1 MAGPT
6 SVHHPAAQNS
16 LWRAILDPAWPLP
29 DSWQNAPPL
38 DDTERFAALL
48 TPALAACFL
57 QSVEERLCVPLID
70 PATVKQSLLLN
81 RFNCGVQRRWMQ
93 EIAGTGI
100 PVVFLKGFAFA
111 HSLYPDPD
119 IRTIGDIDI
128 LVRKA
133 DLGRLLEFL
142 TGHGFEFDVLPMP
155 PWGFISDASFMP
167 LMSADGDCNIDVH
180 IQPDCYPAYRS
191 LSADDVFEES
201 VPQDIDG
208 TTVDIPSVEHAMIL
222 CLTNAAKDKFGI
234 FSVRKLADVV
244 MMLNS
249 DRVIDWDRV
258 EALAAA
264 GHFLKPARVAFALLR
279 CLGLP
284 TGVVPDE
291 LCRIPTGLAKG
302 PFARLLADYATMF
315 PETPSALRV
324 LEREFTLCAEPGV
337 ALHNAGLR
345 LSGLFRRRRGL
356 PAGYSAV

>member
-6 SVHHPAAQNS
+6 SAEHPAAQIS
-16 LWRAILDPAWPLP
+16 LWRAIIDPAWPLP
-29 DSWQNAPPL
+29 EPWQNAPPL
-38 DDTERFAALL
+38 DETERFAALL
-48 TPALAACFL
+48 TPALAAYFL
-57 QSVEERLCVPLID
+57 RPVEERLCVPLID
-70 PATVKQSLLLN
+70 PAAVKQSRLLN
-81 RFNCGVQRRWMQ
+81 RFNGGVQRRWMH
-93 EIAGTGI
+93 EIAGTGV
-100 PVVFLKGFAFA
+100 PVVFMKGFAFA
-111 HSLYPDPD
+111 HTLYPDPD
-119 IRTIGDIDI
+119 MRTIGDIDI

-142 TGHGFEFDVLPMP
+142 TGRGFEFDVLPMP
-155 PWGFISDASFMP
+155 LWGFISDASFMP
-167 LMSADGDCNIDVH
+167 LMSADGACNIDLH

-191 LSADDVFEES
+191 LSADDVFEQS
-201 VPQDIDG
+201 LSQDIDG
-208 TTVDIPSVEHAMIL
+208 TTVNIPSAEHAMIL

-234 FSVRKLADVV
+234 FSVRKLVDVV
-244 MMLNS
+244 TMLNS

-258 EALAAA
+258 AALAAA
-264 GHFLKPARVAFALLR
+264 GHFLKPACVAFALLR

-291 LCRIPTGLAKG
+291 LCRLPAGVAKG
-302 PFARLLADYATMF
+302 PFARLVTDYATMF
-315 PETPSALRV
+315 EETPSALRV